1 MFSLLSIRL
10 GVAAVVLAMV
20 SYGTYS
26 IRNAYTD
33 RAALKVT
40 VAAQQETLRLASKFR
55 EVDTKVITKRIQSIK
70 YIKQKAAS
78 VQQEI
83 ARTPEV
89 IYVSAPGCVLT
100 GTWRVQHDAAA
111 TGTEIPATPGR
122 VDAPAVT
129 PKEAASTVAGNYETC
144 LDNADRL
151 QGLQDWIRGIN
162 K

>member
-1 MFSLLSIRL
+1 MFSLTAIRL
-10 GVAAVVLAMV
+10 AIAGAVLATV
-20 SYGTYS
+20 AFGTYS
-26 IRNAYTD
+26 IRNAYTERD
-33 RAALKVT
+33 ALKVT

-55 EVDTKVITKRIQSIK
+55 EVDTKVITKRIESIK

-78 VQQEI
+78 VQLEI
-83 ARTPEV
+83 AKTPEV

-111 TGTEIPATPGR
+111 TGTEVSAAPGG

-129 PKEAASTVAGNYETC
+129 PKEAASTIAGNYETC

-151 QGLQDWIRGIN
+151 QGLQAWIRGIN